1 MEADAISGH
10 KTSKNKPAFAKSGM
24 ERVTYLTQDQ
34 FDDIFQYQPAST
46 TRLTCKKAT
55 KKLCKNFLSIQS
67 FLNFLISFFP
77 ILKWFPE
84 YNWKENVMGD
94 LMAGITVG
102 IVHVPQ
108 GIAYAILANVPPVQ
122 GLYTAFFGVLF
133 YSFFGTSKHVSVG
146 SFAVISLMTGVACT
160 EIKARIDEEYYK
172 LEAKY
177 IGDAHNLNKQY
188 DLHNFTVQ
196 MPKLDL
202 ENVEIVS
209 TITFVV
215 GLIQLLMGLLH
226 VEFLAAYMSDQ
237 LVNGFCT
244 GAAVHVVIVQFNK
257 LFEIKVKKADG
268 YGYIFKYI
276 YDVFASIQKTNL
288 VAAVLSLV
296 GFVILYIGKDIINP
310 LAEKRLPC
318 PIPFELILVILSTA
332 VSAFFNL
339 HKTQNIS
346 IVENIPLGL
355 PEFNLPRTD
364 IIHLVLYDSLE
375 IAAVVVALHISMCKV
390 FNRKLG
396 TRTDNN
402 QELYALGFMG
412 TLSSF
417 FGTYPITT
425 SLGRSMLNVECGVK
439 TQMSAYFCGALL
451 LVVILSVGPLLSAL
465 PMCILSVIIIYSV
478 KNVFKKMPFELWHL
492 WKVAKMDCVIWLVAF
507 LSTAIFNVMTGL
519 IFSIVFALLTT
530 VFRIQWPRWQVLSR
544 LNGTEEYRDCGRYAR
559 VTFIKSIRVFRFD
572 APLLF
577 TNVDSFANAVE
588 KALWTQRL
596 KLRKPSSPAK
606 RVVAKI
612 FAKNGK
618 QMQNKQLSEDVKHF
632 IIDCSGFTFVDYTS
646 VSSLIDVFHQLEK
659 RDISVYFAG
668 AKAPVRDKLEDCGFF
683 KSVGRSNFYPT
694 IHDAVNASVAAMKQ
708 QDPKCMVRSPSVFRS
723 SIVVPMGGDP
733 QANIAY
739 VPESEA
745 SDSDEPI
752 EIHYIE
758 EEKDRDSNV

>member
-1 MEADAISGH
+1 METEDVPSQKA
-10 KTSKNKPAFAKSGM
+10 SKNKPAFTKAGM
-24 ERVTYLTQDQ
+24 ERVTYLNQDQ
-34 FDDIFQYQPAST
+34 FDEIFQYQPAPQ
-46 TRLTCKKAT
+46 RKLTCKKVT
-55 KKLCKNFLSIQS
+55 KKLCKNFLSIQN

-84 YNWKENVMGD
+84 YKWKEYILGD
-94 LMAGITVG
+94 LMSGITVG

-122 GLYTAFFGVLF
+122 GLYTAFFGVLL

-146 SFAVISLMTGVACT
+146 SFAVISLMTGIACT
-160 EIKARIDEEYYK
+160 EIKERIDNEYYR
-172 LEAKY
+172 LEARY

-188 DLHNFTVQ
+188 DLHNFSVQ
-196 MPKLDL
+196 MPKLEL

-215 GLIQLLMGLLH
+215 GVIQLVMGLLH
-226 VEFLAAYMSDQ
+226 IEFLAAYMSDQ

-244 GAAVHVVIVQFNK
+244 GAAVHVVVVQFNK
-257 LFEIKVKKADG
+257 MFEIEVKKSES
-268 YGYIFKYI
+268 YGYIFKYV
-276 YDVFASIQKTNL
+276 YDVFARISQTNL
-288 VAAVLSLV
+288 IAAVMSLV
-296 GFVILYIGKDIINP
+296 GFIFLYVGKDIINP
-310 LAEKRLPC
+310 IVKKKLTAPL
-318 PIPFELILVILSTA
+318 PFELILVIISTA
-332 VSAFFNL
+332 VSALFKL
-339 HKTQNIS
+339 HETQNIS
-346 IVENIPLGL
+346 IVKNIPLGL
-355 PEFNLPRTD
+355 PEVNLPRFD
-364 IIHLVLYDSLE
+364 IVHLVFYDSLE
-375 IAAVVVALHISMCKV
+375 IAAVVVALHLSMCKV

-425 SLGRSMLNVECGVK
+425 SLGRSMLSVECGVK
-439 TQMSAYFCGALL
+439 TQMSAYFSAALL
-451 LVVILSVGPLLSAL
+451 LIVILSVGPLLSAL

-478 KNVFKKMPFELWHL
+478 KNVFKKMPFEIWHL
-492 WKVAKMDCVIWLVAF
+492 WKVAKLDCLIWVVTF
-507 LSTAIFNVMTGL
+507 LATAILNVMTGL
-519 IFSIVFALLTT
+519 MVSIVIALLTT
-530 VFRIQWPRWQVLSR
+530 VFRIQWPRW
-544 LNGTEEYRDCGRYAR
+544 DCGRYSR

-588 KALWTQRL
+588 KALWTNRI

-612 FAKNGK
+612 FSKDDK
-618 QMQNKQLSEDVKHF
+618 QIHDRRLTEDVQHF
-632 IIDCSGFTFVDYTS
+632 VIDCSGFTFVDYTS
-646 VSSLIDVFHQLEK
+646 VSSLIDVFHQLEN
-659 RDISVYFAG
+659 RGISVYFAG

-683 KSVGRSNFYPT
+683 KSVDRSNFYPT
-694 IHDAVNASVAAMKQ
+694 IHDAVNASVATMKQ
-708 QDPKCMVRSPSVFRS
+708 RDPKCRVRSPSVFRS

-739 VPESEA
+739 IPESSEQ
-745 SDSDEPI
+745 SDSDEHI
-752 EIHYIE
+752 AEVHYID
-758 EEKDRDSNV
+758 EEKKDDSNV